1 MRSRP
6 SSEGQ
11 GVVLP
16 RAVRRAIV
24 DQARLEAPLEC
35 CGLLV
40 GRGRDVAFAV
50 ACTNVA
56 RSETRFRI
64 APREHIDLRRALRA
78 FSPPLDIVGVY
89 HSHPRGKPLPSPTD
103 VAEAAYPEW
112 VYVIAGRPGGRPALR
127 AYRIREGRVRALPLH
142 QGPPRKR

>member
-1 MRSRP
+1 MTSQP
-6 SSEGQ
+6 ASAGQ

-16 RAVRRAIV
+16 RVVRRAIV
-24 DQARLEAPLEC
+24 DQARGEAPREC

-40 GRGRDVAFAV
+40 GRGREVAFAV

-56 RSETRFRI
+56 RSETRYRI

-89 HSHPRGKPLPSPTD
+89 HSHPRTRPLPSPTD
-103 VAEAAYPEW
+103 IADAAYPEW
-112 VYVIAGRPGGRPALR
+112 IHVIAGRIGGRPALR
-127 AYRIREGRVRALPLH
+127 AYQIRNGRVRALPLYV
-142 QGPPRKR
+142 GLPSKP